1 MLETNVN
8 IDALYPCNLCG
19 KYVYTFSSLVIAVL
33 VAYLE
38 LDLKLGDY
46 KVEV

>member
-1 MLETNVN
+1 MLYILTVFVESVSNC
-8 IDALYPCNLCG
+8 I
-19 KYVYTFSSLVIAVL
+19 FSFLVIAVL

-38 LDLKLGDY
+38 LGLKLGDY